1 MALLFKVLYL
11 VVINMTFVT
20 RHAGVANVIV
30 ISIFTT
36 AWLRLVFA
44 YLVPAGV
51 GALLIQRLY
60 AVQKASYSL

>member
-1 MALLFKVLYL
+1 MALLFKVSYL
-11 VVINMTFVT
+11 VVINMTFVR
-20 RHAGVANVIV
+20 RHAGVENVIV

-44 YLVPAGV
+44 YLVPVGV
-51 GALLIQRLY
+51 GALLIRRLY